1 MRSDPDQE
9 LFPGSGSLWK
19 SEQDPKKLIPD
30 SQHFNKQS
38 QTTET
43 RFRTRLTAK
52 CSTPPWKFHC
62 RSVPWSHWWRSPFR
76 RTGTRHSSEPCPGW
90 RAHASPSPPPGPAW
104 PAPACSSGCPLGLWS
119 YVRPKPCSLIDETKE
134 NFVTDSPR
142 IGVNFHN
149 GWFYCN
155 PSLFSDKD
163 INLPVFPTTSK
174 RIKNY
179 RILSI
184 YVISTNKFLQSAFD
198 LYRKRCM

>member
-9 LFPGSGSLWK
+9 LFPGSGTLWK

-104 PAPACSSGCPLGLWS
+104 PVPACSSGCPLGIWS

-134 NFVTDSPR
+134 SFVTDSPR

-149 GWFYCN
+149 AAYGNTAIHLSSQIKILTCQFFQQHQKE
-155 PSLFSDKD
+155 LK
-163 INLPVFPTTSK
+163 ITVFCQFTW
-174 RIKNY
+174 
-179 RILSI
+179 
-184 YVISTNKFLQSAFD
+184 
-198 LYRKRCM
+198 